1 MQLSMHTS
9 NHDQSSIGSF
19 CSVADNTIT
28 TVQATYTLRCVW
40 RERMIEDNDILVYRL
55 AAGCDLSDVEEGKIY
70 TARVQGFATFGMF
83 VQLNDRI
90 KGLVHKSNIKSEHK
104 EKDNVLVRVRQIR
117 PNGNI
122 DLDELV
128 IAVYQVQSVERTSNT
143 VRISDLSAKVGKSV
157 AIEGAVSQIKQT
169 SGPTIFTIVDE
180 SGTQNVAAFVE
191 AGVRAFPEVELEA
204 IVRVIGEVMM
214 RNNQLQIEADVITAL
229 SGDDETTVRVRIE
242 KALDARSEPENIL
255 PLVKSDVLERLRP
268 EMQKVAKI
276 IRKAVFTA
284 QPIILRHHADA
295 DGICSAVAIEQAVV
309 SLIKESGGDYDAD
322 YFLFKRA
329 PSKAPFYEIEDI
341 TRDLDFSL
349 KDHARYGQKMPLVLL
364 TDNGSTEEDEA
375 SYKIASVYDLPF
387 IVIDHH
393 HPDATID
400 KYLVAHVNPYHVGGD
415 FGITAGMLGTEVARL
430 INPKVEKLI
439 RHLPAIAAVG
449 DRSEAPERALYL
461 ALIRDEYSEQA
472 CKDIALALDYE
483 QFWLRFNDG
492 REIIKDILN
501 LLGNTERHKK
511 LVNLLVEGANTMIED
526 QMNASMPHVVPRV
539 LPNEARLFLLDV
551 EIHAHK
557 FTFPP
562 PGKTSGEVHDRLC
575 KQNVGEPVVTIGFGP
590 DFAVL
595 RSRGVLMNIPRM
607 VRELHNEIPGGGIS
621 GGGHLVVGSIKFVEG
636 MRTVVLEALIKKI
649 GDAQIQKS

>member
-1 MQLSMHTS
+1 MQ
-9 NHDQSSIGSF
+9 Q
-19 CSVADNTIT
+19 
-28 TVQATYTLRCVW
+28 
-40 RERMIEDNDILVYRL
+40 NDDIPVYRL
-55 AAGCDLSDVEEGKIY
+55 GATCDLSDVSEGKIY
-70 TARVQGFATFGMF
+70 QGKVQGFANFGMF

-90 KGLVHKSNIKSEHK
+90 KGLVHKSNMKSEHK
-104 EKDNVLVRVRQIR
+104 EKDPVLVRVRGIR

-122 DLDELV
+122 DLEEMT
-128 IAVYQVQSVERTSNT
+128 IQVYQVQNIERKSTI
-143 VRISDLSAKVGKSV
+143 VRISDLSGRIGKTV
-157 AIEGAVSQIKQT
+157 AIEGEVAQIKQT
-169 SGPTIFTIVDE
+169 SGPTIFTIIDE

-191 AGVRAFPEVELEA
+191 AGVRAYPEIELND
-204 IVRVIGEVMM
+204 IVRVIGEVMV
-214 RNNQLQIEADVITAL
+214 RNNQLQIEADMITAL
-229 SGDDETTVRVRIE
+229 TGDDAVVVEVRIE
-242 KALDARSEPENIL
+242 EALNARAEPADI
-255 PLVKSDVLERLRP
+255 PLLIKSDAMERLRP
-268 EMQKVAKI
+268 EMKKIARI
-276 IRKAVFTA
+276 IRKAVFVS

-309 SLIKESGGDYDAD
+309 ALIRESGADFDAEN
-322 YFLFKRA
+322 YLFKRA

-349 KDHARYGQKMPLVLL
+349 KDHIRFGQKMPLILL
-364 TDNGSTEEDEA
+364 TDNGSTEEDEP
-375 SYKIASVYDLPF
+375 SYKIASVYDIPF
-387 IVIDHH
+387 VVIDHH

-430 INPKVEKLI
+430 INPKVEPAI
-439 RHLPAIAAVG
+439 RHIPAIAGVG
-449 DRSEAPERALYL
+449 DRSEAPERQRYL
-461 ALIRDEYSEQA
+461 ELVKDQYPEAV

-501 LLGNTERHKK
+501 ITGNTDRHKK
-511 LVNLLVEGANTMIED
+511 LVALLVDGANSMIDD
-526 QMNASMPHVVPRV
+526 QMSACMPHVVYRE
-539 LPNEARLFLLDV
+539 LPSGAKVFLIDV

-575 KQNVGEPVVTIGFGP
+575 KSNEGSPVVTIGIGP

-607 VRELHNEIPGGGIS
+607 VRELRVEIPGGGIS

-636 MRTVVLEALIKKI
+636 MRSVVLEALIKKI
-649 GDAQIQKS
+649 GEAQVQK